1 MSTNG
6 GVTARIA
13 AWSVRRRRYV
23 VIGWLA
29 LVILV
34 SVFGSMAKTLDAS
47 TTDQTVGQSG
57 QALRILRQ
65 AGLTPPAAESVL
77 IESRTETSGD
87 PAFKAAVADV
97 VSALG
102 TTPAAVDVSSP
113 YNTGGAVS
121 ADGHAAL
128 VTFNV
133 TGSADTADTRITPVL
148 DAVGAVAAKH
158 PGFSISEV
166 GDASA
171 AQYLNTTFNSDFAKA
186 EWTAVPVAL
195 IILLLAFGTLV
206 AASLP
211 VILALTAY
219 VMAAGFSAMSSHV
232 LPTTPDASSVMLL
245 VGLAVGV
252 DYCLF
257 FLRRSRTERAE
268 GHSVEQSIAIAAETS
283 GRTVLVSGA
292 TVAVA
297 MAGMFLTRMVDFEA
311 IALATIIVIV
321 VAVVGALTVLPALMA
336 MLGDKVDRGRIPVL
350 GRMRQAQL
358 AAAAT
363 GAGPAAP
370 RGWRGLTK
378 AVLRRPA
385 AFTIGTVAVLLALA
399 FPLLTMHTAQLST
412 PQELAP
418 GTGIVTTTEAIGA
431 AFPGSDAP
439 ATIVV
444 TTKDADSAAITSATQ
459 RFTQEAE
466 ASGKLFDPSVVV
478 HPGQGIVEVSVALAG
493 TGTDPASNA
502 ALAYLR
508 SDLLPQ
514 TYGQV
519 PGTQTYVA
527 GVTAQSADFDR
538 QLDDSVLPVF
548 GFVLVL
554 AFLLMLS
561 SFRSLTIALGTVVLN
576 LLSVGAAYG
585 ILTLVFQ
592 HNIGER
598 LVGAHPV
605 GAINAWVPLFLF
617 VLLFGLSMDYH
628 VFVISRIAEGHRRG
642 LTARQA
648 IADGIGSTAGVISSA
663 AMIMV
668 GVFAI
673 FATLSV
679 ESMKQVAVGLA
690 VAVLIDATIIR
701 ALLLPALM
709 TVLGEA
715 NWYMPAWLNWVPQ
728 LSHGSSE
735 SADELP
741 EAAAP
746 SATAEPTELPVSAPA
761 DGAGA
766 DVDAELEAVG

>member
-1 MSTNG
+1 MRTHG
-6 GVTARIA
+6 GIAARVA
-13 AWSVRRRRYV
+13 AWSVRRRKIV
-23 VIGWLA
+23 VVGWLA
-29 LVILV
+29 LVVLV
-34 SVFGSMAKTLDAS
+34 SLHGSIVKTVDAS
-47 TTDQTVGQSG
+47 TTQATVGQSG
-57 QALRILRQ
+57 QALRILQQ

-77 IESRTETSGD
+77 IQSGTETSTD

-97 VSALG
+97 VSELG
-102 TTPAAVDVSSP
+102 TVPAAVDVTSP
-113 YNTGGAVS
+113 YKASGLIS
-121 ADGHAAL
+121 ADGRSAL

-133 TGSADTADTRITPVL
+133 TGSADTADSRITPAL
-148 DAVGAVAAKH
+148 HAVGVAAAKN

-219 VMAAGFSAMSSHV
+219 MMAAGFMAQISHA
-232 LPTTPDASSVMLL
+232 LPTTSDAGSVMLL

-257 FLRRSRTERAE
+257 FLRRSRTERAA
-268 GHSVEQSIAIAAETS
+268 GRSVEESIAIAAQTS
-283 GRTVLVSGA
+283 GRTILISGL
-292 TVAVA
+292 TVAAA

-311 IALATIIVIV
+311 IALSTIVVIVI
-321 VAVVGALTVLPALMA
+321 AVIGAITVLPALMA
-336 MLGDKVDRGRIPVL
+336 MLGDKVDKGRIPVL
-350 GRMRQAQL
+350 GRMRQAQI

-363 GAGPAAP
+363 GGPVTP
-370 RGWRGLTK
+370 RGWRGLMK
-378 AVLRRPA
+378 AVLGKPA
-385 AFTIGTVAVLLALA
+385 TFAVGTVVVLLALA
-399 FPLLTMHTAQLST
+399 VPLLSMHTAQLST
-412 PQELAP
+412 PQELEP
-418 GTGIVTTTEAIGA
+418 GTGIVTTTEAIAA

-444 TTKDADSAAITSATQ
+444 TTPDPNGSAVTAATQ
-459 RFTQEAE
+459 QFEQQAL
-466 ASGKLFDPSVVV
+466 ASGKLFDSSVVV
-478 HPGQGIVEVSVALAG
+478 HADKGIVEVYTNLAG

-519 PGTQTYVA
+519 PGTHTYVA
-527 GVTAQSADFDR
+527 GVTAQSADFDK
-538 QLDDSVLPVF
+538 QLDNSVLPVF

-561 SFRSLTIALGTVVLN
+561 SFRSLTIAVGTVLLN

-585 ILTLVFQ
+585 VLTLVFQ
-592 HNIGER
+592 HNVGEQ

-628 VFVISRIAEGHRRG
+628 VFVISRITEGRRRG
-642 LTARQA
+642 LSARQA
-648 IADGIGSTAGVISSA
+648 IAEGIGSTAGVISSA
-663 AMIMV
+663 ALIMV

-690 VAVLIDATIIR
+690 VAVFIDATIIR

-709 TVLGEA
+709 TLLGDA
-715 NWYMPAWLNWVPQ
+715 NWYLPRWLNWVPQ
-728 LSHGSSE
+728 LSHGE
-735 SADELP
+735 VQ
-741 EAAAP
+741 
-746 SATAEPTELPVSAPA
+746 EPGEH
-761 DGAGA
+761 GA
-766 DVDAELEAVG
+766 DAARALESVG